1 MNIETKK
8 YELIEWLTQVHDEDL
23 LEQLE
28 MVRDSWKEK
37 NWYANLSDEQ
47 KESIERGL
55 KDSEEGR
62 VTPHEVV
69 MKEMREKYG
78 L

>member
-8 YELIEWLTQVHDEDL
+8 YELIEWLTQVHDEGL